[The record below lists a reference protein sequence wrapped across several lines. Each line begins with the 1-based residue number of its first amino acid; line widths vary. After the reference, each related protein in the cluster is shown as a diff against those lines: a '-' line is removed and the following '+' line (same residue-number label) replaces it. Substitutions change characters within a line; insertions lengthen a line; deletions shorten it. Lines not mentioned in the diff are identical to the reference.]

1 MLKELLKPEIEEM
14 IAEKAWHSLKNILIE
29 WPEADIADLLK
40 NLEDKEAIVLFMLLP
55 KQLKAETFAE
65 LDPEKQTVFLKRI
78 GDEVIRDIVLELSPD
93 DRTELF
99 EELPGRITKK
109 LLNFLPPAERKE
121 TLKLLGYPE
130 DSVGRL
136 MTPDYVAIRPEWTVR
151 ESLEHIREFGH
162 DAETVNRVYV
172 IDKNWHLLDDISLRK
187 LILADLSN
195 EVSSLMDRNFI
206 AVSPFDDQEVAVT
219 KIKKYDLFAIPVVDS
234 ENVLLGIVTV
244 DDVLDVFEEEVTE
257 DVHKA
262 GGIVPLEMSYSAASS
277 SGLYKKRVGW
287 LLLFLAS
294 GFVSSM
300 VITYFEGMLAKV
312 VALAAFIPVM
322 MGEGGN
328 IGNQA
333 SVLIVRALALGEL
346 TTAKWFNIM
355 KKELAIGILLGLT
368 LGVAI
373 GLWGYLWKGDYR
385 IGLVVGSS
393 MLFIS
398 LWANLLGSALPIVL
412 TKFKMDPAIICGSL
426 LMTVIDTTGLMIY
439 FSIAGLLL
447 F

>member
-1 MLKELLKPEIEEM
+1 MLKELLKPEIQEM
-14 IAEKAWHSLKNILIE
+14 IAEKAWHSLKEILLE

-109 LLNFLPPAERKE
+109 LINFLPPEERKE

-130 DSVGRL
+130 ESVGRL

-151 ESLEHIREFGH
+151 ESLDHIREFGH

-172 IDKNWHLLDDISLRK
+172 IDEHWHLLDDISLRK

-206 AVSPFDDQEVAVT
+206 AVSPFDDQEVAVR
-219 KIKKYDLFAIPVVDS
+219 KIKKYDLYAIPVVDS

-244 DDVLDVFEEEVTE
+244 DDVIDVFEEEVTE

-262 GGIVPLEMSYSAASS
+262 GGIVPLTMSYTAASPLV
-277 SGLYKKRVGW
+277 LYKKRIVW
-287 LLLFLAS
+287 LFLLLVTGFL
-294 GFVSSM
+294 SSA
-300 VITYFEGMLAKV
+300 VITRFEGILVKV
-312 VALAAFIPVM
+312 VALAAFIPVLIDT
-322 MGEGGN
+322 GGN

-346 TTAKWFNIM
+346 TTGKWFNII

-368 LGVAI
+368 LGLVM
-373 GLWGYLWKGDYR
+373 GLWGYLWKGDHR
-385 IGLVVGSS
+385 FGLVVG
-393 MLFIS
+393 IS
-398 LWANLLGSALPIVL
+398 IILIAVWANLVGSLLPIIL
-412 TKFKMDPAIICGSL
+412 TKLKKDPAIICASL
-426 LMTVIDTTGLMIY
+426 LTTLIDITGLLIY

>member
-1 MLKELLKPEIEEM
+1 MLKELLKPEIREM
-14 IAEKAWHSLKNILIE
+14 IAEKAWHSLKEILIE

-40 NLEDKEAIVLFMLLP
+40 NLDDKEAVVLFMLLP

-65 LDPEKQTVFLKRI
+65 LYPDKQEAFLKRM
-78 GDEVIRDIVLELSPD
+78 GDEVIRELVVELSPD
-93 DRTELF
+93 DRTELL

-109 LLNFLPPAERKE
+109 LINFLPPEERKE

-151 ESLEHIREFGH
+151 EALEHIRKFGH

-172 IDKNWHLLDDISLRK
+172 IDANWHLLDDISLRK
-187 LILADLSN
+187 LILADFSN
-195 EVSSLMDRNFI
+195 DILSLMDRNFI
-206 AVSPFDDQEVAVT
+206 ALSPFDDQEIAVK
-219 KIKKYDLFAIPVVDS
+219 KIKKYNLYALPVVDS

-262 GGIVPLEMSYSAASS
+262 GGVVPLDMSYTAASALV
-277 SGLYKKRVGW
+277 LYKKRIVW
-287 LLLFLAS
+287 LLLLLVAGFL
-294 GFVSSM
+294 SSA
-300 VITYFEGMLAKV
+300 VITRFEGTLLKV
-312 VALAAFIPVM
+312 VALAAFIPVLIDA
-322 MGEGGN
+322 GGN

-346 TTAKWFNIM
+346 TTAKWFSVV
-355 KKELAIGILLGLT
+355 KKELTIGSLLGLT
-368 LGVAI
+368 LGFAI
-373 GLWGYLWKGDYR
+373 GSWGYIWKGDFR
-385 IGLVVGSS
+385 LGLVVG
-393 MLFIS
+393 LTII
-398 LWANLLGSALPIVL
+398 LIAVWANLVGSLLPVFL
-412 TKFKMDPAIICGSL
+412 TKLKKDPAIICGSL
-426 LMTVIDTTGLMIY
+426 LTTLIDITGLLIY